1 MNANEAAQR
10 IEEALDDGELRRLL
24 VKLLQTPSPQ
34 TELLE
39 REPQV
44 QALIRDVVRP
54 ELEADGVQAAID
66 DMGNLTARLPGQGKA
81 PGLVLVSYAMNAA
94 PGTMPDPYSG
104 KIVDGTPYGLQ
115 GPCGW
120 GRGACEQ
127 KGSLA
132 AMLSAVKLVARSGWK
147 LPGDLFFVT
156 STAGESGKHES
167 LDYVLSGGVIDADW
181 GLIDGPPEIQ
191 LGNKGRIDVRIV
203 VRGRAAHSS
212 RPWDGVNAVD
222 GAVKVLERLAPM
234 MPFPEDK
241 RHPELG
247 RASLTPTAIES
258 YPKST
263 HTIPG
268 ECRIRMDRRLLP
280 GDDADRAVA
289 QIADAIG
296 RIEPCEVAL
305 EKEAFMYPCEVG
317 RDAGVVVALGG
328 AIRTMLGREPE
339 YCFST
344 AANDTGLLNVRGI
357 ETVNYGSRAV
367 RFQHT
372 DADLVPLR
380 SVIEAAKV
388 FLFMALHR

>member
-1 MNANEAAQR
+1 MDAKEAKEC
-10 IEEALDDGELRRLL
+10 IEQGLDPDEVQRLL

-44 QALIRDVVRP
+44 LALIRDVVRP
-54 ELEADGVQAAID
+54 ELEAEGIDAAID
-66 DMGNLTARLPGQGKA
+66 DMGNLIARLRGAGAA

-94 PGTMPDPYSG
+94 PSTMPDPYSG
-104 KIVDGTPYGLQ
+104 EMVDGAPFGLE

-132 AMLSAVKLVARSGWK
+132 AMLSAVKCLARSGWE
-147 LPGDLFFVT
+147 LPGDLYFVT

-167 LDYVLSGGVIDADW
+167 LDYVLSSGAIDACW

-191 LGNKGRIDVRIV
+191 LGNKGRIDVRII
-203 VRGRAAHSS
+203 VRGRQAHSS
-212 RPWDGVNAVD
+212 RPWDGINAVE
-222 GAVKVLERLAPM
+222 GAVKVLERLAPL
-234 MPFPEDK
+234 MPYPEDK
-241 RHPELG
+241 SHPELG
-247 RASLTPTAIES
+247 RVSLTPTDIES
-258 YPKST
+258 FPKST

-280 GDDADRAVA
+280 GDDADRAV
-289 QIADAIG
+289 QQLADAIG
-296 RIEPCEVAL
+296 VIEPYEIAL
-305 EKEAFMYPCEVG
+305 EKEEFMYPCEVG
-317 RDAGVVVALGG
+317 KEAGVVEALGN

-339 YCFST
+339 YSFST

-357 ETVNYGSRAV
+357 EAVNYGSRAV

-372 DADLVPLR
+372 DNDLVPLK
-380 SVIEAAKV
+380 SVVESAKV
-388 FLFMALHR
+388 FLFMALQR

>member
-1 MNANEAAQR
+1 MDANETRQR
-10 IEEALDDGELRRLL
+10 IEEGLDQDEVRRLL
-24 VKLLQTPSPQ
+24 VKLLQTASPQ

-39 REPQV
+39 KEPQV
-44 QALIRDVVRP
+44 LALIRDVVRP
-54 ELEADGVQAAID
+54 ELEAEGIAAVID
-66 DMGNLTARLPGQGKA
+66 DMGNLTARLPGNGTA

-94 PGTMPDPYSG
+94 PSTMPDPYSG
-104 KIVDGTPYGLQ
+104 AIVDGAPYGLD

-132 AMLSAVKLVARSGWK
+132 AMLTAVKLIARSGWE
-147 LPGDLFFVT
+147 LPGDLYFVT

-167 LDYVLSGGVIDADW
+167 LDYVLSGGAIDAGW

-203 VRGRAAHSS
+203 VRGRQAHSS
-212 RPWDGVNAVD
+212 RPWDGINAVD
-222 GAVKVLERLAPM
+222 GAVKVLEKLAPL
-234 MPFPEDK
+234 MPYPEDK
-241 RHPELG
+241 SHPELG
-247 RASLTPTAIES
+247 RVSLTPTAIES
-258 YPKST
+258 FPKST
-263 HTIPG
+263 HTIPS
-268 ECRIRMDRRLLP
+268 ECHIKMDRRLLP

-289 QIADAIG
+289 QLAEAIG
-296 RIEPCEVAL
+296 SIEPYEVAL
-305 EKEAFMYPCEVG
+305 EKEEFMYPCEVG
-317 RDAGVVVALGG
+317 KDAGVVTALGG

-339 YCFST
+339 YSFST

-372 DADLVPLR
+372 DNDLVPVK
-380 SVIEAAKV
+380 SVVEAAKV
-388 FLFMALHR
+388 FMFMALHR

>member
-1 MNANEAAQR
+1 MDANEARER
-10 IEEALDDGELRRLL
+10 IEQGLDPDEVRRLL
-24 VKLLQTPSPQ
+24 VRLLQTPSPQ

-44 QALIRDVVRP
+44 LALIRDVVRP
-54 ELEADGVQAAID
+54 ELEAEAIEAAID
-66 DMGNLTARLPGQGKA
+66 GMGNLVARLPGAGAA

-94 PGTMPDPYSG
+94 PSTMPNPYSG
-104 KIVDGTPYGLQ
+104 EMVDGAPHGLE

-132 AMLSAVKLVARSGWK
+132 AMLSAVKCLARNGWE
-147 LPGDLFFVT
+147 LPGDLYFVT

-167 LDYVLSGGVIDADW
+167 LDYVLSSGAVDARW

-203 VRGRAAHSS
+203 VRGRQAHSS
-212 RPWDGVNAVD
+212 RPWDGINAVD
-222 GAVKVLERLAPM
+222 GAVKVLERLAPL
-234 MPFPEDK
+234 MPYPEDK
-241 RHPELG
+241 SHPELG
-247 RASLTPTAIES
+247 RVSLTPTDIES

-280 GDDADRAVA
+280 GDDADRAV
-289 QIADAIG
+289 QQLSDAIG
-296 RIEPCEVAL
+296 AIEPYEIAL
-305 EKEAFMYPCEVG
+305 EKEEFMYPCEVG
-317 RDAGVVVALGG
+317 KDAGVVVALGN
-328 AIRTMLGREPE
+328 AIRTMLAREPE
-339 YCFST
+339 YSFST

-357 ETVNYGSRAV
+357 ESVNYGSRAV

-372 DADLVPLR
+372 DNDLVPLK
-380 SVIEAAKV
+380 SVVEAAKV